1 MQQFDEKRL
10 ADLAMTFAKNA
21 LTTAKSQPA
30 IDAKA
35 ASKIDELK
43 QQFEEVQ
50 VMQNN
55 VQDILGHISSIQ
67 KSMKR
72 KFDQLS
78 KLTED
83 MTEGTAIDENVDA
96 SPATP
101 EVTKKK
107 KERAPTAYNLFIKK
121 TIPEIKAKHPELG
134 KTDLMTQ
141 AAAAWRKKKQDDLMH
156 VQEDDTAN
164 DDTDYEDEEDYE
176 DEDDQDAAQK
186 VMEEG
191 RMLCEQFRQG
201 IGHKR
206 MRTVM

>member
-55 VQDILGHISSIQ
+55 VQDILVHISSIQ

-83 MTEGTAIDENVDA
+83 MTEGTAIAENVDA

-101 EVTKKK
+101 EVTK
-107 KERAPTAYNLFIKK
+107 RAPTEYNLFIKK

-141 AAAAWRKKKQDDLMH
+141 AAAAWRKKKADDLMH

-176 DEDDQDAAQK
+176 QEDDQVAAQK